1 MVPVTA
7 LWLPILL
14 SAVLVFVASSVIHMF
29 TPWHKGDVRGIP
41 GEDDAMAAL
50 RRLNVAPGDY
60 VMPYAGSMEAMRAP
74 AYAAKLAA
82 GPAVFMT
89 VWRGTTSMG
98 PQLAGWF
105 LYSIVVS
112 IFAGYIAPTD
122 QVPGLEAVTLLGT
135 SVASVVRR
143 AAVHGIARAH
153 QALARWAETQG
164 FMESIEAGRWREV
177 YLETNDN
184 DYSDWLIAVQLEL
197 TGNDES

>member
-1 MVPVTA
+1 MPENDGTQHVEP
-7 LWLPILL
+7 L
-14 SAVLVFVASSVIHMF
+14 FEQVIA
-29 TPWHKGDVRGIP
+29 R
-41 GEDDAMAAL
+41 
-50 RRLNVAPGDY
+50 
-60 VMPYAGSMEAMRAP
+60 MEAAGADRASP
-74 AYAAKLAA
+74 IS
-82 GPAVFMT
+82 
-89 VWRGTTSMG
+89 WREHTED
-98 PQLAGWF
+98 
-105 LYSIVVS
+105 VVR

-143 AAVHGIARAH
+143 GAVHGIARAH

-184 DYSDWLIAVQLEL
+184 DYSDWLIEVQLEL